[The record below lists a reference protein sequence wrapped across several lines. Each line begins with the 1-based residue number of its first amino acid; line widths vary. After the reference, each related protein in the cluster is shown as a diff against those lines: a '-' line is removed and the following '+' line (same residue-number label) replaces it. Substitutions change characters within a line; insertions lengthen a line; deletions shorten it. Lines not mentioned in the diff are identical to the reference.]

1 MFTQENI
8 IFGLTF
14 LAAFTALMAVFVP
27 FMRRDPKDVRM
38 EVVAKRREELGREQR
53 ASLAQ
58 TQARWRPS
66 ARTNVLRRI
75 LAGLN
80 METLTSSR
88 STRQR
93 LVQAGWRSQS
103 AIVTY
108 TFIRLGTSVVAAF
121 LTLLFLSMQQR
132 YGLTAMHQMI
142 MAGAA
147 GVIGF
152 YFPQLM
158 VTNTIQKRQKDM
170 TKSFPDALDLLTIC
184 VEAGA
189 SIEAAFV
196 RVTEEIADASVILS
210 QEFGLTSAELAY
222 LGDRQRAYKNFA
234 ERTGLAGVRA
244 LSTSLIQAETY
255 GTPVA
260 MALRVLSQESR
271 DERMA
276 RAEKKAAQL
285 PAQLTVPMILFF
297 LPPLFVIIMGPAV
310 ISVLKL

>member
-1 MFTQENI
+1 MFTETNVI
-8 IFGLTF
+8 VGLSF
-14 LAAFTALMAVFVP
+14 IAAFASLMAVFLP

-38 EVVAKRREELGREQR
+38 AIVAKRREELGREQR
-53 ASLAQ
+53 GQLVQ
-58 TQARWRPS
+58 NQARWRPS
-66 ARTNVLRRI
+66 ARTNVLRQV
-75 LAGLN
+75 L
-80 METLTSSR
+80 SSLKLENLVSSH

-108 TFIRLGTSVVAAF
+108 TAIRLATSVAAAF
-121 LTLLFLSMQQR
+121 VALLFLSMQQR
-132 YGLTAMHQMI
+132 YGLTALHQMI

-158 VTNTIQKRQKDM
+158 VTNTIQKRQQAM
-170 TKSFPDALDLLTIC
+170 TPSFPDALDLLTIC
-184 VEAGA
+184 VEAGS
-189 SIEAAFV
+189 SIEAAFA
-196 RVTEEIADASVILS
+196 RVTEEIADASAILS
-210 QEFGLTSAELAY
+210 QEFGLTSAELAF
-222 LGDRQRAYKNFA
+222 LGDRQRAYRNFA

-244 LSTSLIQAETY
+244 LTTSLIQAETY
-255 GTPVA
+255 GTPMA

-271 DERMA
+271 DERMS

>member
-1 MFTQENI
+1 MFTETNI
-8 IFGLTF
+8 VVGLTF
-14 LAAFTALMAVFVP
+14 VAAFAALMALFLP

-38 EVVAKRREELGREQR
+38 QIVGKRREELGREQR
-53 ASLAQ
+53 GQLA
-58 TQARWRPS
+58 TGQARWRPS
-66 ARTNVLRRI
+66 ARTNVLRQI
-75 LAGLN
+75 LASLKLEN
-80 METLTSSR
+80 LVSSQ

-93 LVQAGWRSQS
+93 LIQAGWRSQS
-103 AIVTY
+103 AMVTY
-108 TFIRLGTSVVAAF
+108 TFIRLATSVAAAF
-121 LTLLFLSMQQR
+121 VALLFLSMQQK
-132 YGLTAMHQMI
+132 YGLTALHQMI

-158 VTNTIQKRQKDM
+158 VTNTIQKRQQAM
-170 TKSFPDALDLLTIC
+170 TPTFPDALDLLTIC
-184 VEAGA
+184 VEAGS
-189 SIEAAFV
+189 SIEAAFA
-196 RVTEEIADASVILS
+196 RVTEEIADASAILS
-210 QEFGLTSAELAY
+210 QEFGLTSAELAF
-222 LGDRQRAYKNFA
+222 LGDRQRAYRNFA
-234 ERTGLAGVRA
+234 ERTGLPAVRA
-244 LSTSLIQAETY
+244 LTTSLIQAETY

>member
-1 MFTQENI
+1 
-8 IFGLTF
+8 
-14 LAAFTALMAVFVP
+14 
-27 FMRRDPKDVRM
+27 
-38 EVVAKRREELGREQR
+38 
-53 ASLAQ
+53 
-58 TQARWRPS
+58 
-66 ARTNVLRRI
+66 
-75 LAGLN
+75 

-121 LTLLFLSMQQR
+121 LALLFLSMQQR

>member
-1 MFTQENI
+1 MFTETNI
-8 IFGLTF
+8 IVGLTF
-14 LAAFTALMAVFVP
+14 IAAFAALMALFLP
-27 FMRRDPKDVRM
+27 FMSRDPKEVRM
-38 EVVAKRREELGREQR
+38 AIVAKRREELGREQR
-53 ASLAQ
+53 GQLVQ
-58 TQARWRPS
+58 NQARWRPS
-66 ARTNVLRRI
+66 ARNNLLRQVL
-75 LAGLN
+75 
-80 METLTSSR
+80 SSLKLENLVSSQ

-93 LVQAGWRSQS
+93 LIQAGWRSQS

-108 TFIRLGTSVVAAF
+108 TGIRLATSVAAAF
-121 LTLLFLSMQQR
+121 IALLFLSMQQR
-132 YGLTAMHQMI
+132 YGLTAVHQMF

-158 VTNTIQKRQKDM
+158 VTNTIQKRQQAM
-170 TKSFPDALDLLTIC
+170 TPSFPDALDLLTIC
-184 VEAGA
+184 VEAGS
-189 SIEAAFV
+189 SIEAAFA
-196 RVTEEIADASVILS
+196 RVTEEISDASAILS
-210 QEFGLTSAELAY
+210 QEFGLTSAELAF
-222 LGDRQRAYKNFA
+222 LGDRQRAYRNFA
-234 ERTGLAGVRA
+234 ERTGLPAVRA
-244 LSTSLIQAETY
+244 LTTSLIQAETY